1 MSNLLNKGKIVSI
14 KNDLKFYR
22 RKYNLICECFGV
34 RSKEALRLWE
44 KIIEIENRLG
54 M

>member
-1 MSNLLNKGKIVSI
+1 MST

-22 RKYNLICECFGV
+22 RKYNLVCECSGV
-34 RSKEALRLWE
+34 RSQEALRLWK